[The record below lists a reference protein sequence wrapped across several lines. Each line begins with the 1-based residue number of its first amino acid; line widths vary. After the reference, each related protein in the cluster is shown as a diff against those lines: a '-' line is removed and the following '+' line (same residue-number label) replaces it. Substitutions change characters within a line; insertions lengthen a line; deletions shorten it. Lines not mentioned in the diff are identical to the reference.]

1 MIAAQPKL
9 AFRADING
17 LRAVAVLAVLAYH
30 FGIAPFGSGF
40 TGVDVFFVISGYL
53 MTGIV
58 VGRMERGTFSIPGF
72 YLDRAR
78 RIVPAL
84 LVLVVAVLAL
94 GWFILLPD
102 EYLIL
107 AKHAGSAAAFASNLL
122 FWKEAGY
129 FDAGLDQKWLL
140 HTWSL
145 SVEWQFYLVYP
156 LVVLGIARL
165 WRAHLRAVLAALAAL
180 SFALMLWLSLTTP
193 DAGFYLLPPRA
204 WEMLAGG
211 LVYLTP
217 ALAGRA
223 ARAAQLWGLALIL
236 ASAIVFAPA
245 DWPNAWTLL
254 PVLGTA
260 LVILAGATQSR
271 ITGNPVFA
279 WIGLNSYSIYLWHW
293 PLVVLLHRSGH
304 FGDWRWTLAALAA
317 SFILGHL
324 SWRFVER
331 IAQSATRKPH
341 IHTGP
346 IAFEWKAHATFAA
359 SVALVLLASG
369 ALWKTRGMPQR
380 FSAEVQAA
388 SRDAIPVTVPGSA
401 RCYADIGEMPASD
414 CVLGPAAEPVL
425 AIVVGDS
432 QADAALPGIL
442 AAIPQGTQG
451 GVRFAGYS
459 DCPPVIGGKT
469 ARGPSR
475 CGEFNAAVVAPL
487 ADPRTTPLVLVSRW
501 TRYVRSPVIAFP
513 DAPAPTADSFR
524 AGLYASACKLAKAGP
539 TYAVLPLPEFPWW
552 VARELARRLIAD
564 PQAPDIATPIAD
576 YQADNGA
583 QIAVLRRAAAECGL
597 KLLDPEPF
605 LCPKGQCM
613 GSLGH
618 RALFRD
624 EQHVSGFG
632 AATLAPMFAPV
643 FAASSTAN
651 TRGSTGK

>member
-1 MIAAQPKL
+1 MTDAPAPQPRL

-30 FGIAPFGSGF
+30 FGVAPFGSGF

-53 MTGIV
+53 MTGII

-84 LVLVVAVLAL
+84 LVLVVATLAL

-122 FWKEAGY
+122 FWKESGY

-145 SVEWQFYLVYP
+145 SVEWQFYLLYP
-156 LVVLGIARL
+156 LVVLGIARF
-165 WRAHLRAVLAALAAL
+165 WKAQLRAILAGLAAL
-180 SFALMLWLSLTTP
+180 SFALMLTLTP
-193 DAGFYLLPPRA
+193 DTGFYLLPPRA

-211 LVYLTP
+211 LVFLTP
-217 ALAGRA
+217 ALTGKR
-223 ARAAQLWGLALIL
+223 ARAAQFAGLALIL
-236 ASAIVFAPA
+236 VSAIAFAPA
-245 DWPNAWTLL
+245 DWPNGWTLL

-260 LVILAGATQSR
+260 LVILAGRTDSR
-271 ITGNPVFA
+271 ITGNKVAA

-293 PLVVLLHRSGH
+293 PLVVLLRRAGL

-317 SFILGHL
+317 SFVLGHL

-331 IAQSATRKPH
+331 IAQPATRKPH

-346 IAFEWKAHATFAA
+346 APFEWKAHASFAA
-359 SVALVLLASG
+359 GVALVLVASG

-401 RCYADIGEMPASD
+401 PCYADIGEMPASD
-414 CVLGPAAEPVL
+414 CVLGPATSPVL

-442 AAIPQGTQG
+442 AAIPEGAKG
-451 GVRFAGYS
+451 GVRFSGYS
-459 DCPPVIGGKT
+459 ACPPLIG
-469 ARGPSR
+469 ARAAHGPSR
-475 CGEFNAAVVAPL
+475 CGDFTAATIAPL
-487 ADPRTTPLVLVSRW
+487 AGPRTAPVILVSRW
-501 TRYVRSPVIAFP
+501 THYAETESITFP
-513 DAPAPTADSFR
+513 YAPAPSAEAYRTQMFN
-524 AGLYASACKLAKAGP
+524 SACRLAKAGP

-552 VARELARRLIAD
+552 VSRELARRLIAD
-564 PQAPDIATPIAD
+564 PQAPDIAYPATEYRARNAP
-576 YQADNGA
+576 
-583 QIAVLRRAAAECGL
+583 QIATLRKASAECGL

-613 GSLGH
+613 GSLNH

-651 TRGSTGK
+651 TQGSAGK